1 MKSLVLDEVWL
12 ELGYL
17 LRPASAGA
25 CVRRVRAKGFRDGR
39 WLSNS
44 AAGQLFPT
52 GLLCNFQ
59 VCRQESVGVML
70 QAVVRSPQLED
81 KLTISLPLA
90 GRIRNL
96 DRCFLA
102 VSAQP

>member
-1 MKSLVLDEVWL
+1 
-12 ELGYL
+12 
-17 LRPASAGA
+17 
-25 CVRRVRAKGFRDGR
+25 
-39 WLSNS
+39 
-44 AAGQLFPT
+44 
-52 GLLCNFQ
+52 
-59 VCRQESVGVML
+59 ML